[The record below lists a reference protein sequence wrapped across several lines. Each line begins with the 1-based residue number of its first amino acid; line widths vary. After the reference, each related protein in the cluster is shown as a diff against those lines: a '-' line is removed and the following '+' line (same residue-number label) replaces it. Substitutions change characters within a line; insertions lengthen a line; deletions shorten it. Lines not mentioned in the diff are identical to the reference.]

1 MKFRQSLPDINRLSV
16 VSATI
21 MMAFALTQLVT
32 FPTRSFSFLLFG
44 VLLEL
49 SLNFGTVITLLT
61 AVLAA
66 AGIDWLIR
74 SHPERDQYQHRL
86 MVIRHWIVPVLT
98 TLVIGTAL
106 NTFAGGAAWWAI
118 FALGSL
124 LLMAV
129 LIAEYNVVSADDV
142 LHPLATVGLTGLS
155 FALYLLLAY
164 ALYSAQLRLYIRIPL
179 LAIGAMMVISRSFYL
194 RLGRWHTLWAIV
206 YSLMVSELAIGIN
219 YLPLT
224 PTQYSVLLVG
234 FAYALT
240 SILTAIKETRHGF
253 AFWGEPV
260 GMLLFMIFISIFGG

>member
-1 MKFRQSLPDINRLSV
+1 MKVRQALPDINRLSI

-21 MMAFALTQLVT
+21 MMAFALTQLIT
-32 FPTRSFSFLLFG
+32 FPTQMFSFLIFG
-44 VLLEL
+44 VLLEF
-49 SLNFGTVITLLT
+49 SLDFGTVITLLT

-66 AGIDWLIR
+66 AGIDWLIH
-74 SHPERDQYQHRL
+74 SHPEQDQYQNRL
-86 MVIRHWIVPVLT
+86 MYIRHWIVPVLT
-98 TLVIGTAL
+98 TLVIGIAL
-106 NTFAGGAAWWAI
+106 NTFAGGLAWWAI

-155 FALYLLLAY
+155 FALYLLLAF
-164 ALYSAQLRLYIRIPL
+164 ALYSTQFRLYIRIPL
-179 LAIGAMMVISRSFYL
+179 LAIGALMVISRSFYL
-194 RLGRWHTLWAIV
+194 RLGQWYGLWAVV
-206 YSLMVSELAIGIN
+206 YSLIVSEIAIGFN

-240 SILTAIKETRHGF
+240 SIFTGIRETRRGI
-253 AFWGEPV
+253 AFWGEPL
-260 GMLLFMIFISIFGG
+260 GMLLFMIAISVFGR